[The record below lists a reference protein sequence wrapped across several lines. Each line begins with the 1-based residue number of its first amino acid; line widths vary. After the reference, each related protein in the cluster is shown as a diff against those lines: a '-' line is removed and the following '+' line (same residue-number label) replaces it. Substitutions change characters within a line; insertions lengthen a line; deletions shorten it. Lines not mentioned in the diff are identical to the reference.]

1 MKVNNFVSN
10 HIRRNQVRTAIIN
23 NTRNVNLNK
32 SIKMN
37 FDEIKVKY
45 SAVSSGKNTNRST
58 CVSQSGSSSSMKT
71 INIVNNSMNWNT
83 LNHPQKQCN
92 LYYYSYN
99 NENKCKVINQFQRMK
114 KAATIKELA
123 ASMSSLNEHNDKI
136 DIINIKS
143 IFPIS
148 KKIDVLKS
156 IKHNIK
162 SILYQRSSS
171 VSEKENNELND
182 TKNEVFNISKRNQ
195 NVFQSL
201 QRNYSYNEIKIPKL
215 IRNNPKPKL
224 SVASFNY
231 L

>member
-1 MKVNNFVSN
+1 MKV
-10 HIRRNQVRTAIIN
+10 RRNKVRTTIINNGNN

-37 FDEIKVKY
+37 FDKIKGKY

-58 CVSQSGSSSSMKT
+58 CVSQSGSTSS
-71 INIVNNSMNWNT
+71 IVNPMKWNT
-83 LNHPQKQCN
+83 INHPQKQCN
-92 LYYYSYN
+92 LYYSYN
-99 NENKCKVINQFQRMK
+99 KENKCRVKKQFQRMK
-114 KAATIKELA
+114 KAATMKELA
-123 ASMSSLNEHNDKI
+123 VSMSSLNEHNDKI

-143 IFPIS
+143 IFPIA

-156 IKHNIK
+156 IKNNIK

-171 VSEKENNELND
+171 VVKKENNELNE
-182 TKNEVFNISKRNQ
+182 TKNEIFNSKRNK
-195 NVFQSL
+195 NVL
-201 QRNYSYNEIKIPKL
+201 QRNNNEITIPKL

-224 SVASFNY
+224 SVASFND

>member
-1 MKVNNFVSN
+1 MKV
-10 HIRRNQVRTAIIN
+10 RRNKVRTTIINNGNN

-37 FDEIKVKY
+37 FDEIKGKY

-58 CVSQSGSSSSMKT
+58 CVSQSGSTSS
-71 INIVNNSMNWNT
+71 IVNPMNWNT
-83 LNHPQKQCN
+83 INHPQKQCN
-92 LYYYSYN
+92 LYYYSYKK
-99 NENKCKVINQFQRMK
+99 ENKCRVKKQFQRMK
-114 KAATIKELA
+114 KAATMKELA
-123 ASMSSLNEHNDKI
+123 VSMSSLNEHNDKI

-143 IFPIS
+143 IFPIA

-156 IKHNIK
+156 IKNNIK

-171 VSEKENNELND
+171 VVKKENNELNE
-182 TKNEVFNISKRNQ
+182 TKNEIFNSKRNK
-195 NVFQSL
+195 NVL
-201 QRNYSYNEIKIPKL
+201 QRNNNEITIPKL

-224 SVASFNY
+224 SVASFND

>member
-1 MKVNNFVSN
+1 MKV
-10 HIRRNQVRTAIIN
+10 RRNKVRTTIINNGNN

-37 FDEIKVKY
+37 FDEIKGKY

-58 CVSQSGSSSSMKT
+58 CVSQSGSTSS
-71 INIVNNSMNWNT
+71 IVNPMNWNT
-83 LNHPQKQCN
+83 INHPQKQCN

-99 NENKCKVINQFQRMK
+99 KENKCRVKKQFQRMK
-114 KAATIKELA
+114 KAATMKELA
-123 ASMSSLNEHNDKI
+123 VSMSSLNEHNDKI

-143 IFPIS
+143 IFPIA

-156 IKHNIK
+156 IKNNIK

-171 VSEKENNELND
+171 VVKKENNELNE
-182 TKNEVFNISKRNQ
+182 TKNEIFNSKRNK
-195 NVFQSL
+195 NVL
-201 QRNYSYNEIKIPKL
+201 QRNNNEITIPKL
-215 IRNNPKPKL
+215 IRNHPKPKL
-224 SVASFNY
+224 SVASFND

>member
-1 MKVNNFVSN
+1 MKV
-10 HIRRNQVRTAIIN
+10 RRNKVRTTIINNGNN

-37 FDEIKVKY
+37 FDEIKGKY

-58 CVSQSGSSSSMKT
+58 CVSQSGSTSS
-71 INIVNNSMNWNT
+71 IVNPMNWNT
-83 LNHPQKQCN
+83 INHPQKQCN
-92 LYYYSYN
+92 FYYYSYN
-99 NENKCKVINQFQRMK
+99 KENKCRVKKQFQRMK
-114 KAATIKELA
+114 KAATMKELA
-123 ASMSSLNEHNDKI
+123 VSMSSLNEHNDKI

-143 IFPIS
+143 IFPIA

-156 IKHNIK
+156 IKNNIK

-171 VSEKENNELND
+171 VVKKENNELNE
-182 TKNEVFNISKRNQ
+182 TKNEIFNSKRNK
-195 NVFQSL
+195 NVL
-201 QRNYSYNEIKIPKL
+201 QRNNNEITIPKL

-224 SVASFNY
+224 SVASFND